1 MLLRIIFILSILST
15 LFKYIVYVVYGY
27 SLYKNDFPNGH
38 IIPSPIELGH
48 PNFIQ
53 TSYTS
58 FAKLYVNQG
67 YRWTKTLC
75 QSDSDRDGQTN
86 GIEMGDP
93 CCIWTLGSI
102 PTFTIGLSDP
112 NNPESKTQNII
123 PTCL

>member
-1 MLLRIIFILSILST
+1 MLRIFN
-15 LFKYIVYVVYGY
+15 LFTVFTIVYGY
-27 SLYKNDFPNGH
+27 SLYKNDFPNGD
-38 IIPSPIELGH
+38 IVIPSTIELGH
-48 PNFIQ
+48 PNRIQ
-53 TSYTS
+53 KSYTS

-75 QSDSDRDGQTN
+75 YSDSDRDGQTN

-93 CCIWTLGSI
+93 CCVWTLGSI